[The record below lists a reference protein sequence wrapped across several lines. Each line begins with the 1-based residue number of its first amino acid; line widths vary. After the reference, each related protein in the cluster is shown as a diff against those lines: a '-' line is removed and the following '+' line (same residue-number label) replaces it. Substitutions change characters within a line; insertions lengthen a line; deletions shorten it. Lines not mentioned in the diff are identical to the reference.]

1 MLSRAASKRTTEK
14 KQGQDRL
21 QLDRVLF
28 MLLHL
33 GTTNQDGRDGS
44 RNRVGVH
51 VDTVSSPRWTGFRWR
66 GGIELSPSKN
76 PASFSKGCRPSLIL
90 KSAH

>member
-1 MLSRAASKRTTEK
+1 MTAEK

-28 MLLHL
+28 MLLNL

-51 VDTVSSPRWTGFRWR
+51 VDTVSSPRWTGF
-66 GGIELSPSKN
+66 
-76 PASFSKGCRPSLIL
+76 
-90 KSAH
+90 

>member
-1 MLSRAASKRTTEK
+1 MTAEK

-28 MLLHL
+28 MLLNL

-66 GGIELSPSKN
+66 AGTELSPSKN
-76 PASFSKGCRPSLIL
+76 TASFSKGCPPSLIL